1 MSAELLR
8 QAATI
13 LRKRAEG
20 ATPGPW
26 FLDAAGATGV
36 YTEARVSETS
46 QDVALP
52 VIHPG
57 GLDGTDRYIAT
68 MHPGVGLAL
77 AGVLDL
83 TAKEHEGDGPE
94 GCWECDRCTTL
105 ARLIVGD
112 A

>member
-1 MSAELLR
+1 MSADVLR

-13 LRKRAEG
+13 LRERAEG

-77 AGVLDL
+77 ADWLDAEA
-83 TAKEHEGDGPE
+83 TV
-94 GCWECDRCTTL
+94 CCDDNDKPRVRAL
-105 ARLIVGD
+105 AVARLIVGG
-112 A
+112 AR